1 MTLNKLC
8 LGALL
13 TICTFSS
20 NANDVNFSIGG
31 GYPYFVIPEVSLSA
45 AQGTQ
50 RWYANYKIG
59 LDDGF
64 SVGFEHALTSD
75 KKHALGLVVGAI
87 GAQDD
92 GRECSD
98 TDDKDI
104 GEAFGNIFGCALS
117 GMFDTETTNGVGV
130 SYSYLFSGLNEGGW
144 RVRFELGYGEGS
156 NSNEKRADGGVSI
169 SYEF

>member
-45 AQGTQ
+45 NEGTQ
-50 RWYANYKIG
+50 RWYANYKLG

-64 SVGFEHALTSD
+64 SIGFEHALTAD
-75 KKHALGLVVGAI
+75 KKHALGLVVGAL
-87 GAQDD
+87 GVQDD
-92 GRECSD
+92 EAECGSTED
-98 TDDKDI
+98 SLGTIIGCGFVEIFDD
-104 GEAFGNIFGCALS
+104 
-117 GMFDTETTNGVGV
+117 ETTNGVGL
-130 SYSYLFSGLNEGGW
+130 SYSYLFSGLNESGW
-144 RVRFELGYGEGS
+144 RARFELGYGEGS
-156 NSNEKRADGGVSI
+156 DSDEKRMDGGVSI
-169 SYEF
+169 SYQF